1 MGAKNAKGRRVHV
14 VNFDDISVSI
24 DASDLQIGAIELKDA
39 GTEARANVLAANTA
53 RTTGTVVLA
62 VQHVDA
68 AGAVLPASPYVAP
81 RQSSVVPASFAFQTA
96 DQTVFTLAAGER
108 GFIQN
113 CDTDALAV
121 KHGAS
126 ASPTSLTMILGA
138 CAVADDGKGGTVII
152 DDWIGA
158 VSVAAMTGAAR
169 YLAHKI

>member
-1 MGAKNAKGRRVHV
+1 MANSNAKGRRVYLT
-14 VNFDDISVSI
+14 NADEISATIEAGDI
-24 DASDLQIGAIELKDA
+24 QIGAVELKDA
-39 GTEARANVLAANTA
+39 ATDSRASIEAANTA
-53 RTTGTVVLA
+53 RTTATKVVA

-68 AGAVLPASPYVAP
+68 AGNVLPASPAVS
-81 RQSSVVPASFAFQTA
+81 RKQSSAVPGSFAFQTA

-113 CDTDALAV
+113 CATDPLAV
-121 KHGAS
+121 KLGVS

-138 CAVADDGKGGTVII
+138 CTVADDGKGGTIVI

-158 VSVAAMTGAAR
+158 VSVAAMTGTAR